1 MSGRCSGLAGTP
13 CSNHLMSMRPG
24 LVSEIG
30 PVATGEVP
38 PWVLALVDAVFLGWN
53 VPDIDRLLRTFARQ
67 AYCVRCWSPPS

>member
-1 MSGRCSGLAGTP
+1 
-13 CSNHLMSMRPG
+13 MSMRPG
-24 LVSEIG
+24 LVSEMG